1 MWLPRLCPSYPM
13 YGQPMA
19 VGPLINVSVLASERA
34 WPRTGSRLRRR
45 SARRELGGCVCVG
58 VSPFPMDHAFIGP
71 LLLMHEE
78 PLQIQCISTADPH
91 RLIAEPLLVFS
102 YTVSHS
108 IRWRIRWAFLL
119 LL

>member
-1 MWLPRLCPSYPM
+1 MGVCGSGVLPL
-13 YGQPMA
+13 
-19 VGPLINVSVLASERA
+19 
-34 WPRTGSRLRRR
+34 
-45 SARRELGGCVCVG
+45 
-58 VSPFPMDHAFIGP
+58 PMDHAFIGP
-71 LLLMHEE
+71 LLQM